1 MPKLVGGRA
10 GLCSIVGALLATGI
24 VAGVGVTAAAAASG
38 VDLKGSYQLTG
49 AVSKHGSFVDPEL
62 VARSCAAIGSHG
74 TGAAFVGGPNHFA
87 VPSPLPP
94 TGSAENIYFTAGV
107 MYKGPGTFSKEDI
120 LKGGGTDIIVG
131 PNSYNAV
138 ASAATASMTVRANGS
153 GSFTFSNA
161 SPVKA
166 GKSLSGRVTWT
177 CAQ

>member
-1 MPKLVGGRA
+1 MPKLVGGGA
-10 GLCSIVGALLATGI
+10 GLFAVGGAFLATGI
-24 VAGVGVTAAAAASG
+24 LVGVGVTAAAAAGG
-38 VDLKGSYQLTG
+38 VNLKGSYQLTG

-62 VARSCAAIGSHG
+62 AERSCAAIGSHG
-74 TGAAFVGGPNHFA
+74 TGAAFVGGPNHFD

-94 TGSAENIYFTAGV
+94 TGNAENISFTAGV
-107 MYKGPGTFSKEDI
+107 MYKGPGTFTKEDI

-138 ASAATASMTVRANGS
+138 APAATASLTMKANGS

-161 SPVKA
+161 PPVKA

-177 CAQ
+177 CTQ